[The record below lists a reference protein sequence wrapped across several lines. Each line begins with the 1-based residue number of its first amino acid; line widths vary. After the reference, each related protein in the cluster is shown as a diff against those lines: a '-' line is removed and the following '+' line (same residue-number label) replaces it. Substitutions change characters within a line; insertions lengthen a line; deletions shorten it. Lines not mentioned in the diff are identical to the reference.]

1 MKKFFIAIAIV
12 ASFAATPLSQS
23 LAQTTA
29 ATSAAKSAVKKAP
42 VKNIVNKAPKKKT
55 HPKAT
60 EVSSGKKI
68 SLEEDSDDESSEPEI
83 AGTKTYE
90 FNCELGNKVTIYR
103 NDDDEK
109 YIAIRWDKRVRRL
122 SRVATTTGAKRFENH
137 LAGLV
142 WIGIPA
148 KSMLLDSKKGQQ
160 LANECVLTNPAP
172 TTVGD
177 GAAAPTS

>member
-1 MKKFFIAIAIV
+1 MKKLFIALAIA
-12 ASFAATPLSQS
+12 ASFAAAPVSQA
-23 LAQTTA
+23 LAQTAA
-29 ATSAAKSAVKKAP
+29 ATPAAKPAVKKAP
-42 VKNIVNKAPKKKT
+42 AKKVVKKAPKKEA

-60 EVSSGKKI
+60 AVSSGKKI
-68 SLEEDSDDESSEPEI
+68 PLEEDSDDESSEPEI

-103 NDDDEK
+103 NDGDEK

-160 LANECVLTNPAP
+160 LANECVLNNPAP
-172 TTVGD
+172 TTAGD
-177 GAAAPTS
+177 GATPPKS

>member
-1 MKKFFIAIAIV
+1 MKKLFIALAV
-12 ASFAATPLSQS
+12 ATAFAAAPVSQA
-23 LAQTTA
+23 LAQA
-29 ATSAAKSAVKKAP
+29 AAPAPAAAKPAAKKAPVKKAVKKAP
-42 VKNIVNKAPKKKT
+42 KKET
-55 HPKAT
+55 HPKAE

-68 SLEEDSDDESSEPEI
+68 PLDEDSEDESSEPEI
-83 AGTKTYE
+83 AGTKTYD

-103 NDDDEK
+103 NDGDDK

-122 SRVATTTGAKRFENH
+122 TRVKTTTGANRFENH

-160 LANECVLTNPAP
+160 LANECKLIEPA
-172 TTVGD
+172 VAAD
-177 GAAAPTS
+177 AAPAKS